1 MTFCVSLLESWWG
14 FWRGFWCGFWNI
26 PRMPFGFTS
35 FFWPVFLSG
44 SVCTASISISIS
56 WFTFSCSFL
65 IERNVPIIS
74 SSFGSIYSS
83 FNSDWY
89 RTRRWWLMILPTIVI
104 FISQGTSSP
113 PWTRGLLLQCLP
125 RILTATCAPL
135 SMVNFV
141 IQLISIGKCPT
152 ISAGESGLNTLI
164 KNESYGLFFF
174 MGKFQ

>member
-1 MTFCVSLLESWWG
+1 MRILTRVVVRVLEYITSVLRFYLRLLL
-14 FWRGFWCGFWNI
+14 
-26 PRMPFGFTS
+26 TS
-35 FFWPVFLSG
+35 FFKWFCLHCFNLNFNLLIYIFMFVSYRKK
-44 SVCTASISISIS
+44 CTDNFFIF
-56 WFTFSCSFL
+56 WF
-65 IERNVPIIS
+65 N
-74 SSFGSIYSS
+74 IYSF
-83 FNSDWY
+83 FNSDSY

-174 MGKFQ
+174 HGKIPITHTLWASN